1 MFTAVFANVPAKFS
15 MSSTGAGCQA
25 RLKPMG
31 AKNTT
36 RRKGLSSIRI
46 TELK

>member
-1 MFTAVFANVPAKFS
+1 MFTAVFANVPAKLS
-15 MSSTGAGCQA
+15 MSSTGTGCQA
-25 RLKPMG
+25 PLKPMEE
-31 AKNTT
+31 KNTT